1 MQELEMPEF
10 DLEIE
15 DSLEEEDEAIASQTS
30 LNTKNLGPR
39 LLVFC
44 LGLII
49 NSFGVALITKAGLGT
64 SQISSVPYVL
74 TFQFPWLSFAMAT
87 FCINIILILVQIV
100 LLGRRFFPVQLLQI
114 VVNVVFSS
122 ALGVSMSVLGW
133 LAPSSLPLQLITL
146 ALGCCILGC
155 GIAVECAPEV
165 IFVPGEGVVYA
176 ISEVTGRKLG
186 TVKLVFDAVLVIA
199 AVTLSLALFGELRGV
214 GVGTI
219 VTVFITGNVVNFAN
233 AHFGFLSRVRSWA
246 E

>member
-1 MQELEMPEF
+1 MQE
-10 DLEIE
+10 LEIE
-15 DSLEEEDEAIASQTS
+15 DSLEQEDKAVASQTF
-30 LNTKNLGPR
+30 NTKNLLPR
-39 LLVFC
+39 LVVFC
-44 LGLII
+44 LGLIV
-49 NSFGVALITKAGLGT
+49 NSTGIALITKAGLGT

-74 TFQFPWLSFAMAT
+74 TFQFPWLSFAMCT
-87 FCINIILILVQIV
+87 FSINVVFILVQIV

-122 ALGVSMSVLGW
+122 ALGVAMSALGW
-133 LAPSSLPLQLITL
+133 LAPSSLPLQLLTL
-146 ALGCCILGC
+146 ALGCCVLGC
-155 GIAVECAPEV
+155 GIAIECAPEV
-165 IFVPGEGVVYA
+165 IFVPGEGIVYA
-176 ISEVTGRKLG
+176 IAEVTGKKLG

-199 AVTLSLALFGELRGV
+199 SVSLSLALFGELRGV

>member
-1 MQELEMPEF
+1 MQE
-10 DLEIE
+10 LEIE
-15 DSLEEEDEAIASQTS
+15 DSLEQEDEAVASQTF
-30 LNTKNLGPR
+30 NTKNLLPR
-39 LLVFC
+39 LVVFC
-44 LGLII
+44 LGLIV
-49 NSFGVALITKAGLGT
+49 NSTGIALITKAGLGT

-74 TFQFPWLSFAMAT
+74 TFQFPWLSFAMGT
-87 FCINIILILVQIV
+87 FSINVVFILVQIA
-100 LLGRRFFPVQLLQI
+100 LMGRRFFPVQLLQI

-122 ALGVSMSVLGW
+122 ALGVAMSALGW
-133 LAPSSLPLQLITL
+133 LAPSSLPLQLLTL

-165 IFVPGEGVVYA
+165 IFVPGEGIVYA
-176 ISEVTGRKLG
+176 IAEVTGKKLG

-199 AVTLSLALFGELRGV
+199 SVSLSLVLFGELRGV

>member
-1 MQELEMPEF
+1 MQE
-10 DLEIE
+10 LEIE
-15 DSLEEEDEAIASQTS
+15 DSLEQEDKAVASQTF
-30 LNTKNLGPR
+30 NTKNLLPR
-39 LLVFC
+39 LVVFC
-44 LGLII
+44 LGLIV
-49 NSFGVALITKAGLGT
+49 NSTGIALITKAGLGT

-74 TFQFPWLSFAMAT
+74 TFQFPWLSFAMGT
-87 FCINIILILVQIV
+87 FSINVVFILVQIV

-122 ALGVSMSVLGW
+122 ALGVAMSALGW
-133 LAPSSLPLQLITL
+133 LAPSSLPLQLLTL
-146 ALGCCILGC
+146 ALGCCVLGC
-155 GIAVECAPEV
+155 GIAIECAPEV
-165 IFVPGEGVVYA
+165 IFVPGEGIVYA
-176 ISEVTGRKLG
+176 IAEVTGKKLG

-199 AVTLSLALFGELRGV
+199 SVSLSLALFGELRGV